1 MRARRPS
8 SPRTDLRPWVNP
20 HAAGLASGS
29 EAIWAWVPE
38 DRDAEPVRSFG
49 TLTPDLYALAD
60 WLAACR
66 METVAMASTGV
77 SWMPVYEILEARGF
91 RVQLVN
97 ARHLKHGPGRKREVK
112 DCQWMQSWQTCGLLS
127 GACRPEAE
135 RGAVRAYWR
144 HRAASPR
151 QGADLPRP
159 RQGALRPP
167 AAALQRRRQRSG
179 R

>member
-8 SPRTDLRPWVNP
+8 SPRTDPRPWVNP
-20 HAAGLASGS
+20 HAAGLDMGS

-38 DRDAEPVRSFG
+38 DRDAEPVRAFG

-60 WLAACR
+60 GLAACR

-77 SWMPVYEILEARGF
+77 SGMPVDAMLEARGF
-91 RVQLVN
+91 RVQLVK
-97 ARHLKHGPGRKREVK
+97 ARHLKHGPGRTREVK

-144 HRAASPR
+144 HRAAHIQHMPK
-151 QGADLPRP
+151 
-159 RQGALRPP
+159 ALH
-167 AAALQRRRQRSG
+167 QMNVQ
-179 R
+179 